1 MLYASGILPVSRRPD
16 GTVVFLVGKDVRD
29 GTWSD
34 FGGKC
39 ERGDRGDPMNTAV
52 REFYE
57 ETLGCIVGPWGLRQ
71 RMTPD
76 NCVALKGVTQN
87 GHPYWMYVLEVPYL
101 PQARTTFAKFLAFL
115 RYKNVD
121 LPLIEKTDLA
131 WVELPELMAM
141 QKRHVFGVTVERNA
155 DALRKVASQPWKAVC
170 KDLAHVAD
178 FSKRY

>member
-16 GTVVFLVGKDVRD
+16 GTVVFLIGKDVRD

-57 ETLGCIVGPWGLRQ
+57 ETLGCVVGPWCLRK
-71 RMTPD
+71 RMTAD
-76 NCVALKGVTQN
+76 NCLALKGVTQN

-101 PQARTTFAKFLAFL
+101 PNVRTTFAKILAFL

-121 LPLIEKTDLA
+121 LPLIEKTDVT
-131 WVELPELMAM
+131 WVELDELAVVP
-141 QKRHVFGVTVERNA
+141 KRHVFDVTVTRHS
-155 DALRKVASQPWKAVC
+155 DALRRAAAEPWGAVC
-170 KDLAHVAD
+170 RDMAHAAD
-178 FSKRY
+178 FTKRY